1 MKTTEN
7 IFLTGFMGAGK
18 SSAGRILAQA
28 MGRRFVDMDDEL
40 VRILGMP
47 IADFFAQQGE
57 AAFRR
62 EETALLKRLAKRR
75 GMVAAT
81 GGGAPMSEVNRAL
94 MRGRGKIIFLAAG
107 LDDCRRRVG
116 AAGQDARPK
125 WRDEEAV
132 AGLYAQRQPIYADC
146 DIRVDTGGLD
156 PRQVAAAVMRALIP
170 DQVFDAGLDDKH
182 CPVTATFQAPE
193 KLAELAQG
201 RRVAL
206 LSDANVA
213 KLHLDRYRQVLQPE
227 TEIILRPGEH
237 TKTLAGATKVYDQ
250 LIDARMERG
259 DLLVAI
265 GGGMI
270 TDLGAFVAATFK
282 RGMDFL
288 LVSTSLLGCVDASVG
303 GKAAVNLPQV
313 KNVVGMFTIPQ
324 AVILDLWALST
335 LPRGQRAEGLAEAY
349 KTGLLG
355 CPELYEL
362 ISGNMKDLL
371 GGDLPG
377 LAACAHLAAATKAEV
392 VSDDFREKGRRM
404 ILNLGHTYGH
414 AVEGWHNYRLSHG
427 RSVAVGMMAA
437 ARLSQNRGLISAE
450 LADEIVCVC
459 AKLRG
464 KAVKLPGLDQA
475 WPIMLNDKK
484 NIGGKVIFIL
494 LEGVGQ
500 AKVVNDVTK
509 GELAKALE
517 GLEEA

>member
-18 SSAGRILAQA
+18 SSVGRILAQA

-40 VRILGMP
+40 VDKLGMP
-47 IADFFAQQGE
+47 IADFFATQGE
-57 AAFRR
+57 EAFRLA
-62 EETALLKRLAKRR
+62 ETALLKRLTKRK
-75 GMVAAT
+75 GLVVAT
-81 GGGAPMSEVNRAL
+81 GGGAPVSEVNRAL
-94 MRGRGKIIFLAAG
+94 MRGHGKIVHLAAD
-107 LDDCRRRVG
+107 LLDCRSRVG
-116 AAGQDARPK
+116 SQGRDERPK
-125 WRDEEAV
+125 WQDEAAV
-132 AGLYAQRQPIYADC
+132 AKLFESRREVYADSDVC
-146 DIRVDTGGLD
+146 VDTRGLS
-156 PRQVAAAVMRALIP
+156 PLQAAAAAMSVLIP
-170 DQVFDAGLDDKH
+170 DQIFDAGLDGKH

-193 KLAELAQG
+193 KLAELAKG

-206 LSDANVA
+206 LTDANVA
-213 KLHLDRYRQVLQPE
+213 KLHLERYRQVLRPE
-227 TEIILRPGEH
+227 TEVVLRPGER
-237 TKTLAGATKVYDQ
+237 TKTLAGATKVYNQ
-250 LIDARMERG
+250 LIEARMERG

-282 RGMDFL
+282 RGMEFL

-324 AVILDLWALST
+324 AVVLDLWALST

-371 GGDLPG
+371 ACDLPG

-450 LADEIVCVC
+450 LADEIVGVC

-464 KAVKLPGLDQA
+464 KEVKLPGLDEA

-484 NIGGKVIFIL
+484 NIGGKIIFIL
-494 LEGVGQ
+494 LERIGR

-509 GELAKALE
+509 DELARALK